1 MSLARVAA
9 AALLLSAFIQAV
21 PEPVQSAV
29 ELDEE
34 EVVFTLEF
42 PGAQKV
48 FLAGDFNAWNPTM
61 DRMAQDGDNFEIRLY
76 LVPGKYRYMFIVD
89 GESIADPDNPWR
101 DEEGKTFFIFR
112 KKDDGY
118 EIAYSGGIEREKG
131 GESAEAELGVKGYAI
146 SDEDNSAIFLEPELA
161 GAIDGR
167 IRAKISPGFE
177 YRSGE
182 DGLDARIVRAE
193 ASYTGDRGGI
203 RAFSRAGGL
212 DLGDPLSLF
221 GKAGP
226 FGYEAGTFSRG
237 VAVRGDILFGLKGSV
252 FFADRLE
259 GYGSGL
265 ETCADS
271 SCVDA
276 EGPLG
281 GVDPVDGDC
290 IGLKASYA
298 SGRAAIEYYY
308 RRDSGPGGRKWS
320 RPDDPGW
327 IYSGYRIKDIHGG
340 TLRVSVPCST
350 TVEAE
355 YLDGRTRLSSTEKF
369 SPVSGEVPL
378 EYDVDWESGRRIHA
392 GIRSTLGNIDA
403 AFSWQRTTI
412 EGDPL
417 LRMGRSSDMRTTVE
431 MNLGYKTESVRAG
444 LMGMADRFHKD
455 GAAVIF
461 WFQRYN
467 FWLDGDDIEAGRLPF
482 LDSRGLY
489 LISFTLEE
497 RDERVFGPYPMAG
510 IFSIS
515 LRSDI
520 YEKNRRMLQMGLA
533 RGFDLGKALSLHFD
547 IRHVSYDLGGKEESF
562 NYTDVWAGLCG
573 RINDRGWVSVGAG
586 LSPCSFD
593 RWLFGMTGYGREKY
607 LLERVIPEINGGGRT
622 DRVAGAIR
630 RYERDLSEEWT
641 VSFQAGILF

>member
-9 AALLLSAFIQAV
+9 AALLLSAFMQAV
-21 PEPVQSAV
+21 PDPVRSAV

-61 DRMAQDGDNFEIRLY
+61 DRMEQDGGNFEIRLY

-89 GESIADPDNPWR
+89 GEQIADPDNPWR

-112 KKDDGY
+112 RKDDGY
-118 EIAYSGGIEREKG
+118 EIAYSGGIERG
-131 GESAEAELGVKGYAI
+131 RSVESAEAALGLKGFAGG
-146 SDEDNSAIFLEPELA
+146 DEDNSSIFLEPELTVDV
-161 GAIDGR
+161 DGN
-167 IRAKISPGFE
+167 IRAEISPGFE

-182 DGLDARIVRAE
+182 EGPDFRIVRAE
-193 ASYTGDRGGI
+193 ASYTAERGGI

-259 GYGSGL
+259 GYRSGF

-271 SCVDA
+271 SCVAA
-276 EGPLG
+276 EGLLA
-281 GVDPVDGDC
+281 GVDPADGDC

-298 SGRAAIEYYY
+298 SGRAAFEYYY
-308 RRDSGPGGRKWS
+308 RRDSGPGGRRWS
-320 RPDDPGW
+320 SPDDPGW
-327 IYSGYRIKDIHGG
+327 IYTGYRSKDIHGG

-350 TVEAE
+350 TVEVE
-355 YLDGRTRLSSTEKF
+355 YLDGRTRLSSTERF
-369 SPVSGEVPL
+369 STVPGEVPP
-378 EYDVDWESGRRIHA
+378 EFDADWESGRRIHA
-392 GIRSTLGNIDA
+392 GIRSVLGNVDA
-403 AFSWQRTTI
+403 AFAWQRTTI

-431 MNLGYKTESVRAG
+431 LDLGYETDSFRAG
-444 LMGMADRFHKD
+444 LIGIADRFHKD
-455 GAAVIF
+455 GAAAIF

-482 LDSRGLY
+482 LDARGLY
-489 LISFTLEE
+489 LLSFSLEE
-497 RDERVFGPYPMAG
+497 KDERLSGPYPMGG

-520 YEKNRRMLQMGLA
+520 YEKNRRMLQMSLA
-533 RGFDLGKALSLHFD
+533 RGFGLGKALSLHFD
-547 IRHVSYDLGGKEESF
+547 VRHVSYDPGGKEERF
-562 NYTDVWAGLCG
+562 DCIDVWAGLCG

-586 LSPCSFD
+586 LSPYSFD
-593 RWLFGMTGYGREKY
+593 RWLFGVTGYGREKY
-607 LLERVIPEINGGGRT
+607 LLERVIPEINGGGSI
-622 DRVAGAIR
+622 DRVTDAIR
-630 RYERDLSEEWT
+630 RYEKDLSEEWT

>member
-1 MSLARVAA
+1 M
-9 AALLLSAFIQAV
+9 
-21 PEPVQSAV
+21 
-29 ELDEE
+29 
-34 EVVFTLEF
+34 T
-42 PGAQKV
+42 
-48 FLAGDFNAWNPTM
+48 
-61 DRMAQDGDNFEIRLY
+61 
-76 LVPGKYRYMFIVD
+76 
-89 GESIADPDNPWR
+89 
-101 DEEGKTFFIFR
+101 
-112 KKDDGY
+112 
-118 EIAYSGGIEREKG
+118 
-131 GESAEAELGVKGYAI
+131 
-146 SDEDNSAIFLEPELA
+146 

-182 DGLDARIVRAE
+182 ERLDSRIVRAE
-193 ASYTGDRGGI
+193 ASYTAGRGGI
-203 RAFSRAGGL
+203 RAFSRGGGL

-237 VAVRGDILFGLKGSV
+237 VAVRGDLLFGLKGSV

-259 GYGSGL
+259 GYRSGL
-265 ETCADS
+265 ERCADS
-271 SCVDA
+271 SCVAA
-276 EGPLG
+276 EGPPG

-327 IYSGYRIKDIHGG
+327 IYTGYRLKDIHGG

-355 YLDGRTRLSSTEKF
+355 YLDGRTGLLSTEKF
-369 SPVSGEVPL
+369 SPASGEVPL
-378 EYDVDWESGRRIHA
+378 EYEADWETGRRIHA
-392 GIRSTLGNIDA
+392 GIRSALGNIDA
-403 AFSWQRTTI
+403 AFSWQWTTI

-431 MNLGYKTESVRAG
+431 MNLGYKTESFQAG
-444 LMGMADRFHKD
+444 LRGMTDRFHKD
-455 GAAVIF
+455 GAAAIF

-467 FWLDGDDIEAGRLPF
+467 FWLDGDDVEAGRLPF

-489 LISFTLEE
+489 LLSFTLEE
-497 RDERVFGPYPMAG
+497 RDERVYGPYPMAG

-533 RGFDLGKALSLHFD
+533 RGFDLGKALSLHLD
-547 IRHVSYDLGGKEESF
+547 IRHVSYDLGGKEERF
-562 NYTDVWAGLCG
+562 DYLDVWAGLCG

-586 LSPCSFD
+586 LSPWSFD

-607 LLERVIPEINGGGRT
+607 LLERVIPVINGGGRI
-622 DRVAGAIR
+622 DRVTDAIK
-630 RYERDLSEEWT
+630 RYEEELSEEWT